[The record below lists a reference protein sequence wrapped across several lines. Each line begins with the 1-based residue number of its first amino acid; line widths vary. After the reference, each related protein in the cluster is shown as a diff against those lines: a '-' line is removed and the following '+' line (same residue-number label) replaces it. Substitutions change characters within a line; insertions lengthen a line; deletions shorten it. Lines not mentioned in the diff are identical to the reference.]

1 MQDHDEILTAAQVA
15 ADLKCSKA
23 QVYKAILG
31 KVEGTSR
38 LPAISMGRR
47 KLIRRSSL
55 ERWKRAN
62 EKGCDSAMMPAPL
75 EIDAVGRMEEE
86 HYA

>member
-1 MQDHDEILTAAQVA
+1 MRENDKILTIPEVA
-15 ADLKCSKA
+15 AELRCSKA
-23 QVYKAILG
+23 HVYNVVHGRVAG
-31 KVEGTSR
+31 VST
-38 LPAISMGRR
+38 LPSISMGRR
-47 KLIRRSSL
+47 KLVRRSSL

-75 EIDAVGRMEEE
+75 EIDAVGRIEEE